1 MRRVRRAAVSK
12 VWVGRLAPLHS
23 NTAMPT
29 PHPGSHADSYAHILI
44 SSYAHILTSSYAHT
58 LICSYPHILSLSLS
72 QPTGWP
78 AGQPASRAPLGAKCA
93 FGAAK
98 APMLEIFGD
107 PSFSSI
113 QHLPR
118 ARSLGPEV
126 HLLLQ
131 NAFRAPKRVLGLQK
145 HQKTSYTY
153 EKVRLG
159 RFGSAKALQN
169 AKDATLRF

>member
-1 MRRVRRAAVSK
+1 MRRAAVSK

-23 NTAMPT
+23 NVAMRT
-29 PHPGSHADSYAHILI
+29 PHPGMLICSHPHMLISTYPHILI
-44 SSYAHILTSSYAHT
+44 CSHPHM
-58 LICSYPHILSLSLS
+58 LISTYPHILSLSQPAS
-72 QPTGWP
+72 QP

-98 APMLEIFGD
+98 APMSEIFGD

-145 HQKTSYTY
+145 HRKTSYTY
-153 EKVRLG
+153 EKVRLVSFWSEKSSNG
-159 RFGSAKALQN
+159 
-169 AKDATLRF
+169 AT